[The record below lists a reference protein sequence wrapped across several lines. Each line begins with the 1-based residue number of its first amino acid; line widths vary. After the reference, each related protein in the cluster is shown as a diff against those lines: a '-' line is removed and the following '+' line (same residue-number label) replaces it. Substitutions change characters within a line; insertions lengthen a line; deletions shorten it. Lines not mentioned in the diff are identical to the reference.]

1 MRSSMAVVVLA
12 LIVGLSMSPVWAEE
26 VTGKIQK
33 VDQAQKMIILED
45 GTQLWIGAGVSMDQL
60 SEGKEVKVSY
70 EEKDGKK
77 TVTSVEA
84 KQ

>member
-1 MRSSMAVVVLA
+1 
-12 LIVGLSMSPVWAEE
+12 
-26 VTGKIQK
+26 
-33 VDQAQKMIILED
+33 
-45 GTQLWIGAGVSMDQL
+45 MDQL

-70 EEKDGKK
+70 EDKDGKK